1 MSQLEIRNL
10 SKRFGGHVVL
20 DHVSLH
26 IEKGDIFGVLGLS
39 GAGKSTLVRCIN
51 GLESFDE
58 GEILYNGEVLCSAK
72 EKISKEH
79 QQKIAMIF
87 QSFNLL
93 QQRSVLKNVELPL
106 ELNDRPVR
114 ERESLLKK
122 EWEEKK
128 KHLHD
133 PREINALKA
142 EYQNRI
148 RHLKEEIALEALK
161 RVGLADKIH
170 QYPSQLSGGQCQ
182 RVAIAR
188 ALVLQPEIILSDEAT
203 SALDPETTNSIL
215 DLLKE
220 LNQTM
225 GLTIIMISHQM
236 NAIEHVCN
244 KVAII
249 DKAQIIEKGLL
260 SDVFLAPKAEISKK
274 MIYANHVNT
283 KLSSHRLVRI
293 LFDGN
298 TDEPLISNI
307 VQDCQILVSIVYADT
322 KVSEGKVYGQTIIK
336 RPSREEE
343 ASKLFKYLILK
354 GVKYE
359 EVEE

>member
-10 SKRFGGHVVL
+10 SKSFDNHTVL
-20 DHVSLH
+20 DNISLN
-26 IEKGDIFGVLGLS
+26 IEKGDIYGVLGLS

-51 GLESFDE
+51 GLETFNQ
-58 GEILYNGEVLCSAK
+58 GEILYNGEVLCSSTK
-72 EKISKEH
+72 KISRESRR
-79 QQKIAMIF
+79 KIAMIF

-93 QQRSVLKNVELPL
+93 QQRDVLKNVELPL
-106 ELNDRPVR
+106 ELDNKPIKDR
-114 ERESLLKK
+114 EALYLEEWQAKAKQLTDKK
-122 EWEEKK
+122 EQKALEK
-128 KHLHD
+128 
-133 PREINALKA
+133 
-142 EYQNRI
+142 EYKEKI
-148 RHLKEEIALEALK
+148 RNIKRDIALEAIRK
-161 RVGLADKIH
+161 VGLSEKIH
-170 QYPSQLSGGQCQ
+170 HYPSQLSGGQCQ

-188 ALVLQPEIILSDEAT
+188 ALVLNPEVILSDEAT

-236 NAIEHVCN
+236 NAIEHICN

-249 DKAQIIEKGLL
+249 DKAKIIETGSL

-274 MIYANHVNT
+274 LIYANHVNT

-298 TDEPLISNI
+298 IDEPLISNI
-307 VQDCQILVSIVYADT
+307 VQDCQITVSIVYADT
-322 KVSEGKVYGQTIIK
+322 KVSEGKVFGQTIIK
-336 RPSREEE
+336 RPSHKED
-343 ASKLFKYLILK
+343 STKLFKYLSLK